1 MFGSTFLSLLVLI
14 LEFTEQITSAPAP
27 SFGYH
32 ELGDPLFRPPGYVE
46 VQDPLASIGEPS
58 AESVV
63 DALRYAGFTL
73 TEGELKVKE
82 RPVSD
87 EWMTQLIDSYTK
99 KFSATLRGLHPKPN
113 QIQFVYTWKYL
124 EGLPIVL
131 TKMDGTDLTSTA
143 FSWICNS
150 NKSYMERDQLIQ
162 SFKSLIT
169 FVIKDHFTMLEN
181 LNVDTETI
189 RSRTQMITG
198 WVYDEILN
206 PSIGFPIMGNLRDE
220 AVLRVLR
227 REEPSFRKLNGFLAH
242 YFGQVEPQPSP
253 KALSSI
259 LINCWYFSNDSQTEG
274 RLVND
279 QAHLIALKEQI
290 ERNASIPNASY
301 FLSQFLSFPSHSEHQ
316 IPDRVQHV
324 HPVGPSNGNVRQ
336 QSTNEVDHTI
346 SMSRSSLEQNQ
357 LPIENFAPGLPK
369 EEWMTQLI
377 DSFTLKFSATL
388 HGLHPKP
395 NQIQFAYT
403 REYLKG
409 LPIVLTRME
418 ALDLTSTGFSWIF
431 NPDKSYME
439 RDQLVQSFKTLITLV
454 ITDHCQIL
462 ENLQVDAETIKT
474 RNQMITGWVYDEILD
489 PPIGYPILGSLR
501 GEVVLRVLRREEP
514 SFRKLNGFL
523 AHYFGQLEPRPSP
536 KALTSI
542 LINCWYFSTN
552 SQIGGRIVNDQA
564 HLIALKEQIERNA
577 SIPNASYFLSQFLSF
592 PSHSEHQI
600 PDRVQHVHPVGPSNG
615 NVRQQS
621 TNEVDHTISMSR
633 GDLERNQ
640 LPIENFAPGLPKEE
654 WMTQLIDSFTLKFS
668 QTLHGLHPKPN
679 QIQFTY
685 TRKYLEGLPI
695 VLTTMEGTDATSTSF
710 SWISNPDKRYME
722 RDQLIESFKSLITL
736 VVTDHCQILENLQ
749 VDAETIKTRNQM
761 ITGWVYDE
769 ILNPPIGYPIMGSLR
784 GEVVLRV
791 LRREEPSFRKLNG
804 FLAHYFGQLEPRP
817 SPKALTSILINCWY
831 FSTNSQIGE
840 RLVNNQAH
848 LIALKEQI
856 EENASIPNASNFL
869 SQFLSCPSHPEHRM
883 PKRVKHVHA
892 VGPSKGNIKEK
903 STNEIATGGMD
914 DSTDRLI
921 YHKVFRDLARITS
934 QPNQIQFAYTRK
946 YLKGLPIVLTRMEA
960 LDSTSTAFSWI
971 FNPDES
977 YMERDQLVQSF
988 KTLITLVITDHSQ
1001 ILENLQVD
1009 TETIKSRNQMI
1020 TGWVYDEIL
1029 NPSIGYPIM
1038 GDLRGEV
1045 VHRVVY
1051 QKEPAFRKLNGFLAH
1066 YLGRLEPQPSPRSL
1080 TSILINCWYFSKDS
1094 QIGAELVN
1102 NQAHLIALKD
1112 QIEKNASIP
1121 NASYF
1126 LSKYLSK

>member
-14 LEFTEQITSAPAP
+14 LEFTKQITSAPAP
-27 SFGYH
+27 SFGSH
-32 ELGDPLFRPPGYVE
+32 ELGDPLFRPPGYIE

-58 AESVV
+58 SESVA

-87 EWMTQLIDSYTK
+87 QLVQTNKHQDYKDLGPSHSQHQIPRRVKHVHAVGPSGSKENVRQQSTNEVDQTISLTRSNLEQKQTQIENFAFRLPKDEWMTQLIDSYTT

-113 QIQFVYTWKYL
+113 QIQFVYTRKYL
-124 EGLPIVL
+124 KGLPIVL

-150 NKSYMERDQLIQ
+150 DKSYMERDQLIQ

-181 LNVDTETI
+181 LNVDTEAI

-198 WVYDEILN
+198 WVYDEILD
-206 PSIGFPIMGNLRDE
+206 PSIGFPIMGNMRDE
-220 AVLRVLR
+220 AIHRVVR

-242 YFGQVEPQPSP
+242 YFGQVEPQPIP

-259 LINCWYFSNDSQTEG
+259 LINCCYFSNDSQVGG

-290 ERNASIPNASY
+290 EKNASIPNASY

-316 IPDRVQHV
+316 IPNRVQHV

-336 QSTNEVDHTI
+336 HSTNEVDHTI
-346 SMSRSSLEQNQ
+346 SMSRSNLEQNQ
-357 LPIENFAPGLPK
+357 LPIENLAPGLQK

-377 DSFTLKFSATL
+377 DSFT
-388 HGLHPKP
+388 
-395 NQIQFAYT
+395 Q
-403 REYLKG
+403 
-409 LPIVLTRME
+409 
-418 ALDLTSTGFSWIF
+418 
-431 NPDKSYME
+431 
-439 RDQLVQSFKTLITLV
+439 
-454 ITDHCQIL
+454 
-462 ENLQVDAETIKT
+462 
-474 RNQMITGWVYDEILD
+474 
-489 PPIGYPILGSLR
+489 
-501 GEVVLRVLRREEP
+501 
-514 SFRKLNGFL
+514 
-523 AHYFGQLEPRPSP
+523 
-536 KALTSI
+536 
-542 LINCWYFSTN
+542 
-552 SQIGGRIVNDQA
+552 
-564 HLIALKEQIERNA
+564 
-577 SIPNASYFLSQFLSF
+577 
-592 PSHSEHQI
+592 
-600 PDRVQHVHPVGPSNG
+600 
-615 NVRQQS
+615 
-621 TNEVDHTISMSR
+621 
-633 GDLERNQ
+633 
-640 LPIENFAPGLPKEE
+640 
-654 WMTQLIDSFTLKFS
+654 KFS

-710 SWISNPDKRYME
+710 SWISNPNKSYME
-722 RDQLIESFKSLITL
+722 RDQLTESFKSLITL
-736 VVTDHCQILENLQ
+736 VVTDHSQILENLQ
-749 VDAETIKTRNQM
+749 VDAETIKNRNQM
-761 ITGWVYDE
+761 IIGWVYDE

-856 EENASIPNASNFL
+856 EKNASIPNASNFL

-892 VGPSKGNIKEK
+892 VGPSKGNVKEK
-903 STNEIATGGMD
+903 STNEVDHTISMTRSNLQQNMIPIENVALRLPQEEWMTQLI
-914 DSTDRLI
+914 DSFTTKFSETL
-921 YHKVFRDLARITS
+921 HGLHPK
-934 QPNQIQFAYTRK
+934 PNQIQFAYTRK

-977 YMERDQLVQSF
+977 YMERDHLVQSF

-1020 TGWVYDEIL
+1020 IGWVYDEIL

-1038 GDLRGEV
+1038 GNLRGEV

-1094 QIGAELVN
+1094 QIGEELVN

-1126 LSKYLSK
+1126 LSKYLFK

>member
-27 SFGYH
+27 SFGSH
-32 ELGDPLFRPPGYVE
+32 ELGDPLFRPPGYIE

-87 EWMTQLIDSYTK
+87 QLVQTNKHQDYKDLGPSHSQHQIPRRVKHVHAVGPSGSKENVRQQSTNEVDQTISLTRSNLEQKQTQIENFALRLPKDEWMTQLIDSYTT

-181 LNVDTETI
+181 LNVDTEAI

-198 WVYDEILN
+198 WVYDEILD

-220 AVLRVLR
+220 AVLRV
-227 REEPSFRKLNGFLAH
+227 
-242 YFGQVEPQPSP
+242 
-253 KALSSI
+253 
-259 LINCWYFSNDSQTEG
+259 
-274 RLVND
+274 
-279 QAHLIALKEQI
+279 
-290 ERNASIPNASY
+290 
-301 FLSQFLSFPSHSEHQ
+301 
-316 IPDRVQHV
+316 
-324 HPVGPSNGNVRQ
+324 
-336 QSTNEVDHTI
+336 
-346 SMSRSSLEQNQ
+346 
-357 LPIENFAPGLPK
+357 
-369 EEWMTQLI
+369 
-377 DSFTLKFSATL
+377 
-388 HGLHPKP
+388 
-395 NQIQFAYT
+395 
-403 REYLKG
+403 
-409 LPIVLTRME
+409 
-418 ALDLTSTGFSWIF
+418 
-431 NPDKSYME
+431 
-439 RDQLVQSFKTLITLV
+439 
-454 ITDHCQIL
+454 
-462 ENLQVDAETIKT
+462 
-474 RNQMITGWVYDEILD
+474 
-489 PPIGYPILGSLR
+489 
-501 GEVVLRVLRREEP
+501 
-514 SFRKLNGFL
+514 
-523 AHYFGQLEPRPSP
+523 
-536 KALTSI
+536 
-542 LINCWYFSTN
+542 
-552 SQIGGRIVNDQA
+552 
-564 HLIALKEQIERNA
+564 
-577 SIPNASYFLSQFLSF
+577 
-592 PSHSEHQI
+592 
-600 PDRVQHVHPVGPSNG
+600 
-615 NVRQQS
+615 
-621 TNEVDHTISMSR
+621 
-633 GDLERNQ
+633 
-640 LPIENFAPGLPKEE
+640 
-654 WMTQLIDSFTLKFS
+654 
-668 QTLHGLHPKPN
+668 
-679 QIQFTY
+679 
-685 TRKYLEGLPI
+685 
-695 VLTTMEGTDATSTSF
+695 
-710 SWISNPDKRYME
+710 
-722 RDQLIESFKSLITL
+722 LIESFKSLITL

-892 VGPSKGNIKEK
+892 VGPSKGNVKEK
-903 STNEIATGGMD
+903 STNEVDHTISMTRSNLQQNRMPIENIALRLPQEEWMTQLI
-914 DSTDRLI
+914 DSFTTKFSETL
-921 YHKVFRDLARITS
+921 HGLHPK
-934 QPNQIQFAYTRK
+934 PNQIQFAYTRK

-1038 GDLRGEV
+1038 GNLRGEV

-1126 LSKYLSK
+1126 LSKYLFK